1 MVHGAILSPSR
12 PDELIVF
19 QSFLVDILGP
29 VKIDGRPNGV
39 AFFKVAKSTYPLH
52 ALGFVGL
59 NIPIRGQ
66 TGRYLQCSYTDTW
79 VQQAITGK
87 VPPARL
93 AAYARAFQ
101 EPIDWSS
108 DPELRA
114 TAAVS
119 FASSGW
125 LERGHHL
132 LTFPVQTL
140 HEELAA
146 ISLECSAPEGDWAEQ
161 KGILLREFRILGNY
175 FHHQVLRIYG
185 HNSER
190 ELIISAR
197 ELDCLKWMAV
207 GKTAWEA
214 SIILGITER
223 TVRFHLNAAREK
235 LGCTT
240 TTQAVAKAVSQQL
253 ITL

>member
-1 MVHGAILSPSR
+1 MF
-12 PDELIVF
+12 E
-19 QSFLVDILGP
+19 SFLANILGP
-29 VKIDGRPNGV
+29 AKIDERPAGV

-59 NIPIRGQ
+59 NIPVHGQ
-66 TGRYLQCSYTDTW
+66 AGRYLQCSYTDTW
-79 VQQAITGK
+79 VKQAITAK
-87 VPPARL
+87 VPPTRL
-93 AAYARAFQ
+93 TAYARAFQ

-108 DPELRA
+108 DELRA
-114 TAAVS
+114 TAAAS
-119 FASSGW
+119 FASAGW

-140 HEELAA
+140 HGELAV
-146 ISLECSAPEGDWAEQ
+146 ISLECSTPGSEWPEQ
-161 KGILLREFRILGNY
+161 KSVLLREFKILGNY
-175 FHHQVLRIYG
+175 FHHQILRIYG

-190 ELIISAR
+190 ELIVSAR